1 MAWAWGGRRPQPMAC
16 LRLEGLRVKAVRFTE
31 VVKAAG
37 KPDVHLLLTEPA
49 LDRVLQKAVR
59 AHRVMT
65 VHQTAVG
72 NKADHGIVGLVEGVK
87 GQLLIFPRSL
97 RAFESSQVV
106 GIKYDLLKRDPP
118 SARSPLPKTR
128 RPSSK
133 RSSRRK
139 VPAAKVIPFPL
150 SSHGSEGDGTEPTLE
165 SFRAAVRRALKAL
178 DAGKQVAAYKL
189 LAPLVET

>member
-1 MAWAWGGRRPQPMAC
+1 MAC

-49 LDRVLQKAVR
+49 LDPVLQKAVK

-87 GQLLIFPRSL
+87 GQLLIFPKSL

-106 GIKYDLLKRDPP
+106 GIKYDLLKRDLP
-118 SARSPLPKTR
+118 SGRSTLPKPR
-128 RPSSK
+128 RPASKKSSP
-133 RSSRRK
+133 RK
-139 VPAAKVIPFPL
+139 PPAAKIIPFPV
-150 SSHGSEGDGTEPTLE
+150 SRPESEEDGTEATLE
-165 SFRAAVRRALKAL
+165 SFKAVIRRALKAL
-178 DAGKQVAAYKL
+178 DAGKQVAAYRL